1 MSLLAEFRTR
11 FDELTA
17 PPTPAI
23 AVEIAPGR
31 VAAARLESGNVRA
44 ASKPL
49 AAAAVAASAVKPNLD
64 DSKAIATQLRLLL
77 ESLGGL
83 GTELTLLVPDL
94 TARVSVLD
102 FDILPARAD
111 ELQAL
116 AQFRLRKSLP
126 FADEQTVL
134 SCQRLSPTRLLVA
147 FAERARLDE
156 YEDCLD
162 AAGAHAALVL
172 PSGLA
177 CLAALPAL
185 HHGAL
190 LLRAERGCLTS
201 AFCWNGQVEFFRAL
215 ELATPATFEDAFPS
229 VAFFRDRVESAGSP
243 ADSTWRIVASGL
255 HAELESRLAQEAPWA
270 ALQRA
275 ESSDNLAVTGA
286 VRGRFL

>member
-1 MSLLAEFRTR
+1 
-11 FDELTA
+11 
-17 PPTPAI
+17 
-23 AVEIAPGR
+23 
-31 VAAARLESGNVRA
+31 
-44 ASKPL
+44 
-49 AAAAVAASAVKPNLD
+49 
-64 DSKAIATQLRLLL
+64 
-77 ESLGGL
+77 
-83 GTELTLLVPDL
+83 
-94 TARVSVLD
+94 VSVLD
-102 FDILPARAD
+102 FDTLPARAD

-147 FAERARLDE
+147 FADRARLDE

-162 AAGAHAALVL
+162 AAGAHATLVL

-190 LLRAERGCLTS
+190 LLRAEYGCLTS
-201 AFCWNGQVEFFRAL
+201 AFCWNGQVEFFR
-215 ELATPATFEDAFPS
+215 
-229 VAFFRDRVESAGSP
+229 DRIESAGSP

-255 HAELESRLAQEAPWA
+255 HSELESRLAQEAPWA

-275 ESSDNLAVTGA
+275 ESLDNLAVTGA